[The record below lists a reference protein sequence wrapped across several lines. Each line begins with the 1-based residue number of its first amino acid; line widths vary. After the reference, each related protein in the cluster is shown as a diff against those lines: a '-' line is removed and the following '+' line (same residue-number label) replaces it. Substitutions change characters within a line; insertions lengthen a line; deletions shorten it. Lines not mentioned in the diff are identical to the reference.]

1 MKHRLMREGKPIVN
15 TPMLGAFAKA
25 SNLVS
30 LEAME
35 QGMKSK
41 LSGAAF
47 TANVAAL
54 RDAYEHTVIKTC
66 S

>member
-1 MKHRLMREGKPIVN
+1 
-15 TPMLGAFAKA
+15 MLGAFAKA

-41 LSGAAF
+41 LSGTAF

-54 RDAYEHTVIKTC
+54 RDTYEHTVMRTV
-66 S
+66 